1 MFLVASPSPDSPFA
15 PTTHALNTP
24 LGVLLFLTKPLTP
37 VTPRWATM
45 LVVLLAQSAGLLIGA
60 TVSNI
65 KNCLAIAS
73 VTMLT
78 LMLVG
83 KFFVLICTYTIFNIC
98 H

>member
-1 MFLVASPSPDSPFA
+1 
-15 PTTHALNTP
+15 
-24 LGVLLFLTKPLTP
+24 
-37 VTPRWATM
+37 M

>member
-1 MFLVASPSPDSPFA
+1 M
-15 PTTHALNTP
+15 
-24 LGVLLFLTKPLTP
+24 
-37 VTPRWATM
+37 TPRWAIM
-45 LVVLLAQSAGLLIGA
+45 LVVLLAQSAGLFIGA

-83 KFFVLICTYTIFNIC
+83 NKIIVLTIYTTFNIWQIFVVQLTTF
-98 H
+98 HIVFKAPQNALQDEH